1 MKPACEPVLFSPL
14 GSKSHSLFLASF
26 NCTNECW
33 YRNERNFIYTKCRY
47 FWKCL

>member
-26 NCTNECW
+26 NCTMNVDIEMNEISFTQ
-33 YRNERNFIYTKCRY
+33 NVGIFENV
-47 FWKCL
+47 